1 MLDKERKEKKCL
13 HNIAAHEE
21 LSFAIFCLGSFPFC
35 RYVAHNLESFLV
47 SLVDV
52 SQNSQKNNRNKTD
65 TCLEGW
71 GRVGDTHFADSH
83 IGGIHISLVILAC
96 VASVSVWCRSKKDRG
111 TGFSVLATRE
121 MKQEPPLGLDEGDVS

>member
-13 HNIAAHEE
+13 HQIAAHEE

-71 GRVGDTHFADSH
+71 GVGDTHFAGSH
-83 IGGIHISLVILAC
+83 IGGIHILTSDISL
-96 VASVSVWCRSKKDRG
+96 RSKRFRLVSEQEIPRNG
-111 TGFSVLATRE
+111 ILGFGRARNETRAT
-121 MKQEPPLGLDEGDVS
+121 LGSR